1 MNCANGAFVRD
12 IYPATTTSAPGSISS
27 LTAINV
33 NQLNVPAIPAL
44 GWPGGTGFFANHAMD
59 NCYRVYVT
67 VGNDCSS
74 STANSYLKFD
84 CTCLTGPSGEDRGAD
99 GGGSDIVE
107 TAGFA
112 FYPNPATSSMV
123 FRYGLQEAG
132 LSRLALFDPS
142 GRLASSA
149 LLDGREGDNV
159 STVDL
164 GGLAE
169 GIYYFRLVTPEGE
182 HVGKFLKSSR

>member
-1 MNCANGAFVRD
+1 M
-12 IYPATTTSAPGSISS
+12 
-27 LTAINV
+27 
-33 NQLNVPAIPAL
+33 PAIPAP

-74 STANSYLKFD
+74 STSNSYLKFD
-84 CTCLTGPSGEDRGAD
+84 CTCLTGSSGEDRSAEPENLGAA
-99 GGGSDIVE
+99 GE
-107 TAGFA
+107 KGFA
-112 FYPNPATSSMV
+112 FYPNPATSNIV
-123 FRYGLQEAG
+123 FSYGLREAG
-132 LSRLALFDPS
+132 TARLALYDPS
-142 GRLASSA
+142 GRLVSSA
-149 LLDGREGDNV
+149 LLGGRKGANE

-182 HVGKFLKSSR
+182 HVGKFMKSSR